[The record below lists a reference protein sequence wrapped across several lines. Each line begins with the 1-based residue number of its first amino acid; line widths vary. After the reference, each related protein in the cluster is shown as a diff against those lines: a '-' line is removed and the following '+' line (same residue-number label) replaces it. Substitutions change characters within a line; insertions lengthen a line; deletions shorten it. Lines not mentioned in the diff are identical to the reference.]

1 MKYVLFLFVALSMFA
16 CGGDK
21 PPAGPA
27 EVHYGEDVCDRCKMI
42 ISDKRFAAQYAA
54 DSGQVKKFDDF
65 GCMAAELGNDGGK
78 DAVGGIYVADFATG
92 AWLDARKAHYLKSR
106 DIASPMGYGIAAFG
120 SVESL
125 KSDPQYSPE
134 AEISGFDDIME

>member
-1 MKYVLFLFVALSMFA
+1 MRYALILFMALSLFA
-16 CGGDK
+16 CGDGK

-42 ISDKRFAAQYAA
+42 ISDQRFAAQYRANT
-54 DSGQVKKFDDF
+54 GQVKKFDDF

-78 DAVGGIYVADFATG
+78 DEVGGIYVTDFTTS
-92 AWLDARKAHYLKSR
+92 AWLDARKAHYLKSP

-120 SVESL
+120 TEAALKADPHNGPGAESG
-125 KSDPQYSPE
+125 
-134 AEISGFDDIME
+134 GFDDIME

>member
-1 MKYVLFLFVALSMFA
+1 MRYALILFMALSMFA
-16 CGGDK
+16 CGDSK

-42 ISDKRFAAQYAA
+42 ISDQRFAAQYVMN
-54 DSGQVKKFDDF
+54 DGRVKKFDDF

-78 DAVGGIYVADFATG
+78 DEVGGIYVTDFATG
-92 AWLDARKAHYLKSR
+92 SWLDARKAHYLKSP

-120 SVESL
+120 SLEAL
-125 KSDPQYSPE
+125 KSDTQYRPG